1 MGENHSSL
9 LEYAVDGTLFARG
22 VVSCL
27 VEAGQDFQVHCLG
40 NASFVLSVAPA
51 AARYL
56 PVGCTLIDAQDKNG
70 GQVDG

>member
-1 MGENHSSL
+1 MVENHSSL

-27 VEAGQDFQVHCLG
+27 VEAGQDFQVRCLG

-51 AARYL
+51 AVQYL
-56 PVGCTLIDAQDKNG
+56 PVGCKLIDAQENSG
-70 GQVDG
+70 GQADG